1 MSIVFLRFPN
11 VQSAPNR
18 RTRRCPYCDS
28 AIVQSWGQQAKT
40 VRDSQ
45 AQEITIHR
53 YRCCACG
60 RTFRTYPDGIDRSLL
75 SQRMHHLA
83 ALTIAMGLSVRQVC
97 EVFSGLGISMSR
109 MTIYRDGREMA
120 LRLGLDG
127 ERRFKQVY
135 IIEAAQIIPGG
146 VRAGV
151 RLVIDLGPGR
161 VVALGIL
168 DEFNPHAVHGWL
180 EPLCREIGA
189 QVTVIETGRLE
200 TPAPADSLFS
210 MPQHVD
216 LPTGA
221 DV

>member
-1 MSIVFLRFPN
+1 MAIVFLRFPN
-11 VQSAPNR
+11 LQSTPNR
-18 RTRRCPYCDS
+18 QTRRCPYCGS
-28 AIVQSWGQQAKT
+28 VIVQSWGQQAKT

-53 YRCCACG
+53 YRCCNCN
-60 RTFRTYPDGIDRSLL
+60 RTFRAYPEGIDRSLL

-83 ALTIAMGLSVRQVC
+83 ALTVAMGLSVRQVS
-97 EVFSGLGISMSR
+97 EVFSDMGISMSR

-127 ERRFKQVY
+127 ERRFKQ
-135 IIEAAQIIPGG
+135 IFIMEPAQIIPGG
-146 VRAGV
+146 ARAGV

-161 VVALGIL
+161 MLALGIL

-180 EPLCREIGA
+180 EPLCQEIGA
-189 QVTVIETGRLE
+189 QVTILETGRLAA
-200 TPAPADSLFS
+200 PAPAESLFS
-210 MPQHVD
+210 VPQHVD
-216 LPTGA
+216 LLTGA